1 MEQYSQH
8 LLPASM
14 HTTSMTCDVCIC
26 THEHTHTHTIDVT
39 VICCS
44 QQLQYTARK
53 AVLLCLLKVWESE
66 SAEHLKGLR
75 GSLMRKGRTTLLLSP
90 QNLLLPA
97 SCTSR
102 TLARIPVDM
111 ASAFW
116 LGLPPPPRT
125 LITITLMFSMGPWYS
140 IPQIQD
146 AALIT
151 VL

>member
-1 MEQYSQH
+1 MSGVSKEKCRAMEQYSQH

-26 THEHTHTHTIDVT
+26 THEHTHTHPIDVT

-116 LGLPPPPRT
+116 LGLPPPPPNPHYNHT
-125 LITITLMFSMGPWYS
+125 H
-140 IPQIQD
+140 
-146 AALIT
+146 
-151 VL
+151 V